1 MILKTAR
8 DLKNI
13 STRLPTAPSSHK
25 TAHIVILSILKS
37 EIRKPK
43 AEKTPTVYCKIF
55 DSGAIKQAQIW
66 MAGFI
71 RLGRDHLS
79 WARYVPLTPPASYFV
94 EF

>member
-1 MILKTAR
+1 MGIPYEDLEKFNTTSEFVLGPHTYHIQMILKTAR

-43 AEKTPTVYCKIF
+43 AEKTPTV
-55 DSGAIKQAQIW
+55 
-66 MAGFI
+66 
-71 RLGRDHLS
+71 
-79 WARYVPLTPPASYFV
+79 
-94 EF
+94 